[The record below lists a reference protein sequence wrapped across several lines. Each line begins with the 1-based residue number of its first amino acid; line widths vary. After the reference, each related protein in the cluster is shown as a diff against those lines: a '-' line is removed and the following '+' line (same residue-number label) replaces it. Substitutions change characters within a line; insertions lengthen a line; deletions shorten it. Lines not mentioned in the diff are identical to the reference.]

1 MVLLSVRPL
10 KKVFLRMMSSHF
22 LRKKVEEVLRFQN
35 MLHQKLQAIGKDIK
49 SRFNL
54 AGELQKRSDFG

>member
-1 MVLLSVRPL
+1 
-10 KKVFLRMMSSHF
+10 MMSSHF